1 MKITKLL
8 ALILVS
14 AIILASALLASCE
27 GKTADTE
34 SASDTAEA
42 TGTVGSDTG
51 TDVETETETETETEK
66 ETEKAN
72 FDALSL
78 ETVSEEFD
86 SSMIGE
92 KFTTKSY
99 KFIKN
104 NLFKSKTNGFSY
116 NWYEF
121 YNACVTGVLDVKSE
135 ESLAFI
141 EKCLPYFE
149 EFGLEDEISQARA
162 LAEAAK

>member
-8 ALILVS
+8 ALAL
-14 AIILASALLASCE
+14 AALMIIASLFLASCE

-34 SASDTAEA
+34 SGSDTAEA
-42 TGTVGSDTG
+42 TKPVES
-51 TDVETETETETETEK
+51 ETETESETAIETESETEK
-66 ETEKAN
+66 ETEKRDY
-72 FDALSL
+72 DALSL

-104 NLFKSKTNGFSY
+104 NLLKSKTNGFSY

>member
-8 ALILVS
+8 APALAALI
-14 AIILASALLASCE
+14 IASALLVSCS
-27 GKTADTE
+27 GKPEDTE
-34 SASDTAEA
+34 SESAVA
-42 TGTVGSDTG
+42 TDPADS
-51 TDVETETETETETEK
+51 ETETKNETETETETEK
-66 ETEKAN
+66 ETAPAKY
-72 FDALSL
+72 DALPL

-86 SSMIGE
+86 SSMIGDR
-92 KFTTKSY
+92 FTTKSY

-104 NLFKSKTNGFSY
+104 NLFTSPDDGSKY

-121 YNACVTGVLDVKSE
+121 YNACVRGVLDASSE
-135 ESLAFI
+135 ECRAFI

-149 EFGLEDEISQARA
+149 EFGLEDEISQANA